1 MTQVKYVQ
9 YVNIQEMSNYA
20 KRVLSGKVK
29 RLAYRRYPFY
39 VKLSEYASS
48 QTNDDSLK
56 YVKFED
62 FGYAAYDENGLKNSS
77 MLETYD
83 YVKFVYE
90 NLPDSMKKQY
100 AKDWNQLYASSIKIK
115 NARAIKASGKAREF
129 ILPPSDEQTR

>member
-1 MTQVKYVQ
+1 M
-9 YVNIQEMSNYA
+9 
-20 KRVLSGKVK
+20 
-29 RLAYRRYPFY
+29 
-39 VKLSEYASS
+39 
-48 QTNDDSLK
+48 K

-62 FGYAAYDENGLKNSS
+62 FGYVSSDDAGLKSSS

-115 NARAIKASGKAREF
+115 NARAIKVSGKAREF